1 LSENLKG
8 DLNMSYEQRLQFGKV
23 KKKGVNV
30 SNQNVLNQNTSKL
43 NVNNSQNSIL
53 YGKNTNVNLN
63 SSQSNTNKD
72 QIMSPNNQ
80 INRTK
85 V

>member
-30 SNQNVLNQNTSKL
+30 SNTNVSNQNVSNQNISKL
-43 NVNNSQNSIL
+43 NVNNSQNSVL
-53 YGKNTNVNLN
+53 YGKNPNVNLN
-63 SSQSNTNKD
+63 NS
-72 QIMSPNNQ
+72 
-80 INRTK
+80 
-85 V
+85 